1 MLPRIALPTLFI
13 GAKSSQ
19 VPHTCA
25 AWEAAQV
32 PGAQLSI
39 FSESEL
45 GSHFM
50 FVENPAKFNAVL
62 AGFIG

>member
-1 MLPRIALPTLFI
+1 MSTSSTII
-13 GAKSSQ
+13 GGKASL
-19 VPHTCA
+19 VPHSCV
-25 AWEAAQV
+25 AWEATQV

-50 FVENPAKFNAVL
+50 FVENPGKFNSLL
-62 AGFIG
+62 AGFMG